1 LVKQL
6 PRTPESEGKTILIYI
21 IFGKED
27 GLVAL
32 ELENLINKLLTTEEK
47 LTALLS
53 FDGSKAT
60 ISDVLDELRTLP
72 FLAQKRVVVI
82 KNADKFIS
90 DNRQVLEDYFD
101 SPSPTGVLVL
111 TVESWRADT
120 KLAKKLANVGSLLT
134 VKSPTQAE
142 LPMRVIRY
150 AQDAYRKKI
159 DRHAADL
166 IVELTGNNL
175 AGLYSQV
182 DKLALFAEGK
192 NEITISDVEQLIGRN
207 RLFNAFEVIDS
218 CLAGNVD
225 KAVSRLRDML
235 DKDKDAEYT
244 VIGAFAFHFRRL
256 FNARVLF
263 DKGTSAQQVA
273 RQLGLW
279 HNVDG
284 FLAQAKRLSLEKVG
298 GFLEELAELDYAVK
312 TGRSKVDEAM
322 ENLVL
327 RLTV

>member
-6 PRTPESEGKTILIYI
+6 HRTPESEGKTILIYI

-82 KNADKFIS
+82 RDADKFIS

-101 SPSPTGVLVL
+101 NPSPTGVLVL

-120 KLAKKLANVGSLLT
+120 KLAKKLADVGSLVT

-142 LPMRVIRY
+142 LPMRIIRY

-159 DRHAADL
+159 DRHTADL

-235 DKDKDAEYT
+235 DKDRDAEFT

-284 FLAQAKRLSLEKVG
+284 FLTQAKRLPLEKVG
-298 GFLEELAELDYAVK
+298 GFLEELADIDYAVK
-312 TGRSKVDEAM
+312 TGRAKVDEAM

-327 RLTV
+327 KLTV